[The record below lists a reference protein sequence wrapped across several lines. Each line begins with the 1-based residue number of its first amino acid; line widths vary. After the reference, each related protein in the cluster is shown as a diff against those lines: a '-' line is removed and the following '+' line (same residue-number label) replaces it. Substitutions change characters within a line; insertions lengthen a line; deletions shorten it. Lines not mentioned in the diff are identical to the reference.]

1 MNGFCDI
8 PSAPSLDDVS
18 MWISDEP
25 EWELLSSS
33 SSSSSSSP
41 ACVKAPPSLTHALP
55 LGVTLSRTPCSPS
68 STSSSCAEWELM
80 CSSSSSPSSSRSY
93 VWVVED
99 EHAGWG
105 GACLALGG
113 GGGCLEVGCNEEHTE
128 SETGGRYL
136 THVAAVQ
143 HVRSKWLAAGAIV
156 PPPARTHIC
165 NAHTYNTHTY
175 THTHIHIQI
184 HIHIHIHIAYTH
196 THIHTTYTHFYTK

>member
-1 MNGFCDI
+1 MNGFCDADDI

-25 EWELLSSS
+25 EWDLMC
-33 SSSSSSSP
+33 SSSSSSP

-55 LGVTLSRTPCSPS
+55 LGVTLSRTPFSP
-68 STSSSCAEWELM
+68 SSCAEWELI

-93 VWVVED
+93 VWVVD

-105 GACLALGG
+105 GACHALGG
-113 GGGCLEVGCNEEHTE
+113 GGDLEVGCNEEHTE

-136 THVAAVQ
+136 THAAAVQ

-156 PPPARTHIC
+156 PPPR
-165 NAHTYNTHTY
+165 AHTYAPHTNTSHTY
-175 THTHIHIQI
+175 THTHIH
-184 HIHIHIHIAYTH
+184 
-196 THIHTTYTHFYTK
+196 